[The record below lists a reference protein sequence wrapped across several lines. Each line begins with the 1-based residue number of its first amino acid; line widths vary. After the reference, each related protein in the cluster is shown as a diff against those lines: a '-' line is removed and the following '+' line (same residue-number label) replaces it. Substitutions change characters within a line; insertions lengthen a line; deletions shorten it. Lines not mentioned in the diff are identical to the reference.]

1 MGCGKSKQVEHARL
15 LIPSNLVYPRQ
26 VRVGIKERNSANEV
40 VKTTP
45 TDCSLPPPVF
55 VHTREVTVA
64 DSTVF
69 VSACV
74 LPGFDPKGSIPKS
87 CQDRYVVAYDGQRLL
102 AGAFDGHGATGHDC
116 AQFISDNISRY
127 FLAASEADKSD
138 GKAFLVKMTEKV
150 NEDLVRSPIETLH
163 SGSTASMFMLDSLQI
178 VSASVGDSRACLG
191 TRRSPPK
198 NPNDFDGSSDEEK
211 AIYLE
216 HLRDARR
223 LPESKFYTVQLTKD
237 SKPND
242 PDEMFRIFRS
252 GGKVERAKRPNG
264 QPFGPYRVL
273 GKVKDTQG
281 LAMSRSLGDTIYRD
295 SGVISTPIV
304 CQRSVDL
311 AMDYFCVTGS
321 DGIWDVME
329 NNEVID
335 FVEACRGYS
344 RKTEDLT
351 SEEVRPHSCTI
362 AQLLC
367 EEARLRWLTLVQEE
381 DVLVDDISAVVVELR
396 PPAASTQPQSR
407 MEEILEVDS
416 EEKSA

>member
-1 MGCGKSKQVEHARL
+1 
-15 LIPSNLVYPRQ
+15 
-26 VRVGIKERNSANEV
+26 VGIKERNSANEV

-45 TDCSLPPPVF
+45 TDCTLPPPVF
-55 VHTREVTVA
+55 VHAREVTI
-64 DSTVF
+64 DSSSVF

-102 AGAFDGHGATGHDC
+102 AGAFDGHGGTGHDC
-116 AQFISDNISRY
+116 AQFISENISRY

-138 GKAFLVKMTEKV
+138 VKAFLVKMTEKV
-150 NEDLVRSPIETLH
+150 NEDLVRSPIDTQH
-163 SGSTASMFMLDSLQI
+163 SGSTASMFMLDTLQL

-191 TRRSPPK
+191 TRKAPPK
-198 NPNDFDGSSDEEK
+198 DPNEFETTSDEEK
-211 AIYLE
+211 AVYLGN
-216 HLRDARR
+216 LREARR

-273 GKVKDTQG
+273 GKAKDTQG
-281 LAMSRSLGDTIYRD
+281 LAMSRCIGDAIYRD
-295 SGVISTPIV
+295 SGVISTPLV

-311 AMDYFCVTGS
+311 STDYFCVTGS

-329 NNEVID
+329 NHEVID
-335 FVEACRGYS
+335 FVEACRGLS
-344 RKTEDLT
+344 KKTEAL
-351 SEEVRPHSCTI
+351 SSGEVRPHSCTI

-396 PPAASTQPQSR
+396 PPAASSAQSCL
-407 MEEILEVDS
+407 EEVSQVTS
-416 EEKSA
+416 EDKA